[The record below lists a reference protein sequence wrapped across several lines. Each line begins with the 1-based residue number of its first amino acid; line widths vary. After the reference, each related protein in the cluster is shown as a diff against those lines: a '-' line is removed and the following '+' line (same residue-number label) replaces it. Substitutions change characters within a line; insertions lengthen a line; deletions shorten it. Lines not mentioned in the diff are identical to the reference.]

1 MYANVAMCSKVL
13 AKVILKSD
21 QYFVYL
27 IKPAEQKQNKQK
39 HFFFLYDWFR
49 LTTKK

>member
-1 MYANVAMCSKVL
+1 MCSKVL

-27 IKPAEQKQNKQK
+27 IKLAEQKENKQK
-39 HFFFLYDWFR
+39 HFFFFFGYDWFR